1 MAGALTSIHLGQGSL
16 SKEKFGAM
24 YQPHTSGAH
33 WGQNDRSVTHPT
45 KYLHAT
51 ALRASRGRHSAVC
64 FGATAHQS
72 PCDRFPLEFT
82 HGTGNGPTLGDE
94 IRLTFR
100 VILLGCFRFML
111 GAGGNNRIGAP
122 VSLVSDKS
130 CSSISLHSNHCLPL
144 DHWLVTGTRQL
155 RTNHGFL
162 HLHGLPPFLSY
173 ISLSFLSVFCPFLLT
188 FSSAQRRRVLSVAHL
203 LAAIQSSIFS
213 ATSTETLNSG
223 LVSDLVNTQWG
234 ST

>member
-1 MAGALTSIHLGQGSL
+1 MAGAFTSIHLGQGSL

-82 HGTGNGPTLGDE
+82 HGPANGPTLANHT
-94 IRLTFR
+94 RPHFR
-100 VILLGCFRFML
+100 PI
-111 GAGGNNRIGAP
+111 
-122 VSLVSDKS
+122 
-130 CSSISLHSNHCLPL
+130 
-144 DHWLVTGTRQL
+144 
-155 RTNHGFL
+155 
-162 HLHGLPPFLSY
+162 LPPCFKFL
-173 ISLSFLSVFCPFLLT
+173 VLT
-188 FSSAQRRRVLSVAHL
+188 P
-203 LAAIQSSIFS
+203 
-213 ATSTETLNSG
+213 
-223 LVSDLVNTQWG
+223 
-234 ST
+234 